1 MGNPLSN
8 EAELYE
14 RIKNENITVDPG
26 IWDLIYH
33 RIGDDVSAINLLCQY
48 YLTNQQEIPF
58 KEAEKIITYVMDVK
72 QIINDITT
80 TSKDNFPFPQFKEN
94 IPLHPIIREL
104 FTHHVNNDLNII
116 NLVVYDCIEPDLKT
130 NPLSLNHIQKI
141 LNHTRMIRDFL
152 EKLRQ
157 ATFREAQK

>member
-1 MGNPLSN
+1 MANPLSN

-14 RIKNENITVDPG
+14 RIKNENITVEPG

-33 RIGDDVSAINLLCQY
+33 KIGDDVSAINLLCQY
-48 YLTNQQEIPF
+48 YLSNQQEIPF
-58 KEAEKIITYVMDVK
+58 KEAEKIIAYVMDVK
-72 QIINDITT
+72 QIIHDITT
-80 TSKDNFPFPQFKEN
+80 ISKENFPFPQFKEN

-104 FTHHVNNDLNII
+104 FTHYVNNDLNII
-116 NLVVYDCIEPDLKT
+116 NLVVYDCIDPIEPKPVD
-130 NPLSLNHIQKI
+130 SYHIQKI
-141 LNHTRMIRDFL
+141 LGQTRAIREFL